1 VPERQSL
8 RQLFRPLLHPSSQ
21 KFGIYPPEPADLED
35 LCKILNVARPLGDG
49 FINDRLRGLV
59 CSWRDSGPN
68 LEAMKRENPDFWEKF
83 HSSVKAEVETTTNGM
98 AQLLLVS
105 NLDKR
110 DPDIGVCYHFARLIL
125 NPECEKLCGPCKRC
139 GAFYV
144 KKRASQIAYCSRRCG
159 NAATAVAR
167 TRARL
172 ANVHQD
178 KLTRAK
184 RAQAE
189 WERGWNKGRITEPWK
204 EYISRAQPDITPKF
218 LTRAVNRGEIKSP
231 TGKQKGAN

>member
-1 VPERQSL
+1 M
-8 RQLFRPLLHPSSQ
+8 
-21 KFGIYPPEPADLED
+21 
-35 LCKILNVARPLGDG
+35 
-49 FINDRLRGLV
+49 NDRLRLLV
-59 CSWRDSGPN
+59 SDWRDSGPN
-68 LEAMKRENPDFWEKF
+68 LAAMMKERPDLWKKLS
-83 HSSVKAEVETTTNGM
+83 HSVAAVLETTANGT
-98 AQLLLVS
+98 ARLLLVS
-105 NLDKR
+105 NLKR
-110 DPDIGVCYHFARLIL
+110 EDPDIGVYYQFDRLIL

-139 GAFYV
+139 GAFYI

-189 WERGWNKGRITEPWK
+189 WERRWNKGRITEPWK
-204 EYISRAQPDITPKF
+204 EYVSRAQPDITPKF
-218 LTRAVNRGEIKSP
+218 LTRAVNRGEIESP
-231 TGKQKGAN
+231 TEKQKRSN